1 MKGSHA
7 SIFGLQHVFKQQAR
21 GTYIHTLSAPSAPSL
36 TRGAVVTRDVT
47 NKKNE

>member
-21 GTYIHTLSAPSAPSL
+21 GTYIHTLSAPSL